1 MHACETIFRMLQVC
15 RVLAKLWTLNLKTGT
30 SVNQDANSFRV
41 CLERKQEE
49 RINIVL
55 RRIYTR
61 ARAKAKVIFILF
73 SLLCCVF
80 TLQRFPSKANS
91 ILLCLHVL
99 NNGLFLPCGIVLILF
114 TLKASQC
121 LRLYIISYLNFV

>member
-61 ARAKAKVIFILF
+61 AKAKAIFILF
-73 SLLCCVF
+73 LLLCCVF
-80 TLQRFPSKANS
+80 TLQRLPRGANS
-91 ILLCLHVL
+91 VLLCL
-99 NNGLFLPCGIVLILF
+99 
-114 TLKASQC
+114 
-121 LRLYIISYLNFV
+121 LRSMLAANVK